1 MQLSSAVLGAGAVK
15 RLEGIGAESVVT
27 IGSDRLTRQ
36 QLAKV
41 GCFNFVA
48 AKNLSHL
55 LRDLGV
61 KDLRDLYD
69 RIAPVDLVLPHLGV
83 ISLAVLG
90 AAFEAKGIGGSKPL
104 ENWVRTH
111 SEKLR
116 TFDSLKHAQAREQA
130 AAKAEKKAA
139 VRRKAARQRQAHETR
154 VERFV
159 ARSERTQAA
168 DSR

>member
-15 RLEGIGAESVVT
+15 RLEGIGAEAVVT

-61 KDLRDLYD
+61 KDLRDLYE
-69 RIAPVDLVLPHLGV
+69 RVAPADLVLPHLGV

-111 SEKLR
+111 SEKVR
-116 TFDSLKHAQAREQA
+116 TFDSMKHAQQREQQA
-130 AAKAEKKAA
+130 VAAEKKAIK
-139 VRRKAARQRQAHETR
+139 RRKARRQTEAHEIR
-154 VERFV
+154 VERFEKR
-159 ARSERTQAA
+159 AQAA

>member
-27 IGSDRLTRQ
+27 IGKDRLTRQ

-55 LRDLGV
+55 LQDLGV
-61 KDLRDLYD
+61 KDLEDLYE
-69 RIAPVDLVLPHLGV
+69 RIAPADLVLPHLGV

-90 AAFEAKGIGGSKPL
+90 AAFEVVGVGGKNPL

-111 SEKLR
+111 SEKVR
-116 TFDSLKHAQAREQA
+116 TFDSMKHAQLREAQA
-130 AAKAEKKAA
+130 AAAEKKQ
-139 VRRKAARQRQAHETR
+139 VKRRKAARQRQAHEIR
-154 VERFV
+154 VERFET
-159 ARSERTQAA
+159 RRQSAA